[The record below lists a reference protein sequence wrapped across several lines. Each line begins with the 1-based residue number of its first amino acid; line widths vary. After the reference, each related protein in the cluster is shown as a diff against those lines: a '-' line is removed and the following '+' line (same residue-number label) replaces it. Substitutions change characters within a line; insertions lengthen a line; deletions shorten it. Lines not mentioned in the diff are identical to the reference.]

1 MGFFFPLKTIAPN
14 LAWMQ
19 RTLYS
24 DELLPEMLVFPVVRT
39 RMIRYINNNISQL
52 PCTAEGLSIGMKIT
66 VVQVYQA
73 FKVRFQ
79 WKHCFKIL
87 SVWFAELEN
96 QVFLHRSCKSTY
108 WPRLYWDYNIRQDPN
123 LCLCLKILRCFS
135 GKGTK

>member
-1 MGFFFPLKTIAPN
+1 
-14 LAWMQ
+14 MQ

-79 WKHCFKIL
+79 
-87 SVWFAELEN
+87 
-96 QVFLHRSCKSTY
+96 
-108 WPRLYWDYNIRQDPN
+108 
-123 LCLCLKILRCFS
+123 
-135 GKGTK
+135 